1 MLRKALIALLIVVGI
16 ATGTAAYLW
25 HQGTALPK
33 WYEEE
38 LESVSQLRE
47 PDQNGE
53 PGTSY
58 DPNAP
63 LQWSVIPDA
72 STDDQALPEKRASS
86 TPAKKRRGKR
96 EMRNFHLR
104 SGASSKAA
112 RKAFRASRATME
124 DGHLEAGVVIN
135 VGKAD
140 RNELNRKEKQFFDR
154 LKKAFPPLA
163 NRDVYVALEDEP
175 VVGPDGF
182 LQLGPKPKVRVGDLR
197 YSLYTLAKK
206 LGVNP
211 SAIRRDINA
220 EFRRL
225 KVRDPDELPS
235 LVP

>member
-1 MLRKALIALLIVVGI
+1 MLRKILLVIALLV
-16 ATGTAAYLW
+16 AAAGGGAAFLW
-25 HQGTALPK
+25 HQGTALPE

-38 LESVSQLRE
+38 LEAGIM
-47 PDQNGE
+47 PDVEGDAHA
-53 PGTSY
+53 

-63 LQWSVIPDA
+63 LTWSVIPDA
-72 STDDQALPEKRASS
+72 TKGAPKKASDSSATAKR
-86 TPAKKRRGKR
+86 KRGKR

-124 DGHLEAGVVIN
+124 DGQLEAGVVIN

-140 RNELNRKEKQFFDR
+140 RKELNRKEREFFDR

-182 LQLGPKPKVRVGDLR
+182 LQLGPNPKIRVGDLS
-197 YSLYTLAKK
+197 YSLNALAKK
-206 LGVNP
+206 LGMNA
-211 SAIRRDINA
+211 SAIRRDVNG

-225 KVRDPDELPS
+225 KVTDPDEMPNLTQ
-235 LVP
+235 